1 MSNRNKFEEDNARFY
16 ECVKDLDPHLHAGG
30 FPARAIVI
38 ERQDG
43 VFELYKANISPDKA
57 INLLRSVAKN
67 DANWVRIHSVNQ
79 KLKTRVDTAH
89 NELRTS

>member
-1 MSNRNKFEEDNARFY
+1 MGKFEEDNERFY
-16 ECVKDLDPHLHAGG
+16 ECVKDLDPTLHVGG

-38 ERQDG
+38 EREDG
-43 VFELYKANISPDKA
+43 VFELYKSNLRPDKA
-57 INLLRSVAKN
+57 INLLKSLAN
-67 DANWVRIHSVNQ
+67 NETNWVRIHSVNQ